1 MLRATDPLTYF
12 TRLRIY
18 SVRSWAA
25 SVCARARA
33 RSCVLVEAMARTP
46 TSGRCDDIARVP
58 PSLGVEIIRAH
69 ALLEL
74 CYRVLP
80 AHVTPKVLRVQSE
93 VGECR
98 GLQYFSQKHVFLNQS
113 LWTGWVRSPLVPSPP
128 PAETVFKGLRT

>member
-1 MLRATDPLTYF
+1 M
-12 TRLRIY
+12 
-18 SVRSWAA
+18 
-25 SVCARARA
+25 CARARA

-46 TSGRCDDIARVP
+46 TSIRCSETARAP

-98 GLQYFSQKHVFLNQS
+98 GLQYFSQKHVFLNQASFES
-113 LWTGWVRSPLVPSPP
+113 LGTGWVRSPLVPSPP